1 MGDTDGRFDCR
12 AAEDGDSDSLAEQRN
27 HAQQLEV
34 DRLRHIEHGIRPK
47 AAVGVVGGV
56 RRCEYHD
63 ENIFES

>member
-1 MGDTDGRFDCR
+1 MD
-12 AAEDGDSDSLAEQRN
+12 DSIVGLRRTAIQNSLAEQRN